1 MSNPEDLTKVQLKE
15 ELVAHGVKLPPGQAL
30 KSVYVELYNSHI
42 SKDSGEFSSDDN
54 VVQVQRSSSSKRS
67 KRKKKVISNST
78 SDLESL
84 EHLTNAEIAAKLKE
98 LGQYTGPVIAT
109 TRKVYLK
116 RLKEVLQEN
125 VTDDHTEYSDEES
138 VPKVPVTR
146 SSSKRRTMMELSE
159 NPPLVSRKSQSCT
172 SRIAQSLHV
181 PVVQSSS
188 CNMPIQRS
196 FARKPDFEITDSPK
210 SISVST
216 PNLHELRSAGDFDV
230 KQRTGRGSSPPMAIP
245 KLRFTASPVEPAHF
259 SAPEKLTDDLTP
271 SWVNLSLSDISDR
284 QSNTFSLEKFSDYEE
299 DFDSGVDGT
308 AKRFAK
314 NAAFGN
320 FDSSTATLQQSL
332 HENTRQDNKSGSF
345 VNRSELVPSDPRY
358 STYTVSM
365 EESSQSPLK
374 TFNLKSVQSDDERF
388 LSPMHAAY
396 VQSKRAKRIW

>member
-159 NPPLVSRKSQSCT
+159 NPPLVSRKS
-172 SRIAQSLHV
+172 
-181 PVVQSSS
+181 SS

-210 SISVST
+210 SIASAT
-216 PNLHELRSAGDFDV
+216 RRRPLRTTALKDR
-230 KQRTGRGSSPPMAIP
+230 KEEIP
-245 KLRFTASPVEPAHF
+245 KIAQEINKTELVEEPT
-259 SAPEKLTDDLTP
+259 KIVT
-271 SWVNLSLSDISDR
+271 
-284 QSNTFSLEKFSDYEE
+284 
-299 DFDSGVDGT
+299 
-308 AKRFAK
+308 
-314 NAAFGN
+314 
-320 FDSSTATLQQSL
+320 QQ
-332 HENTRQDNKSGSF
+332 K
-345 VNRSELVPSDPRY
+345 SELAKVKTVKPERRWISVWVQVIITAALVLFIYLVVQTMESNPKAPSLPN
-358 STYTVSM
+358 
-365 EESSQSPLK
+365 P
-374 TFNLKSVQSDDERF
+374 
-388 LSPMHAAY
+388 
-396 VQSKRAKRIW
+396 